1 MAERKFTDANHQR
14 RVLEKERLSAEMFSP
29 VRGDNFVSFLRQ
41 LLSEKARLPP
51 EKVEQYLVHLD
62 IFEQAFTHSSF
73 NPEKN
78 YEALEFLGD
87 QVLNFSIVYY
97 LTRRLPGL
105 MADDGSNVRHIS
117 RLKINLVSKRVFAS
131 YAAELGFE
139 KYIASSM
146 LVRKEKMEDLLEDTL
161 EAFSGALLR
170 ITAMLDPASEKVGYV
185 PTLGPGYRLISSF
198 LESKRISLDYEDLY
212 DAKTRLKELLD
223 ANQLPGYQLTS
234 SQRTG
239 VDGRIVFKT
248 KLEMTIDSVRGLWG
262 AGKGFKKIDAET
274 NSFEDAIKNL
284 QAAGYKYKK
293 QLSVMKVSV
302 EETGYE

>member
-1 MAERKFTDANHQR
+1 MSEKKYFDANHQR

-41 LLSEKARLPP
+41 ILLNRARLPP
-51 EKVEQYLVHLD
+51 EKVEQYLSHID
-62 IFEQAFTHSSF
+62 IFDQAFTHSSF

-87 QVLNFSIVYY
+87 QVLNFSVVYY

-117 RLKINLVSKRVFAS
+117 RLKINLVSKKVFAS

-146 LVRKEKMEDLLEDTL
+146 LVRREKMEDLLEDTL

-170 ITAMLDPASEKVGYV
+170 ITAFLDPTSEKTGYV
-185 PTLGPGYRLISSF
+185 PTLGPAFRIISSF
-198 LESKRISLDYEDLY
+198 LESKQISLDYEDLY
-212 DAKTRLKELLD
+212 DAKTRLKELID
-223 ANQLPGYQLTS
+223 ANQLPSFQLTA
-234 SQRTG
+234 SQRTRE
-239 VDGRIVFKT
+239 DGRIIFKT
-248 KLEMTIDSVRGLWG
+248 KLEMSIGETRGVWG
-262 AGKGFKKIDAET
+262 SGTGSKKSDAEV
-274 NSFEDAIKNL
+274 NAFEDAIKNL

-293 QLSVMKVSV
+293 QLSVMKV
-302 EETGYE
+302 TGVS